1 MANNSGNV
9 MAGKPKVGGAVYLAP
24 AGTALPTDSTTALDE
39 AYVCLGYC
47 SEDGVTNAN
56 TPSTDTI
63 RAWGGDPVLTIL
75 TEKEDTF
82 SMTLIEA
89 MNVDVLKAVY
99 GSENVTGTL
108 AAGITVK
115 ANANCLETGV
125 WVIEMITR
133 NGGTHRVVI
142 PVGTVS
148 ELGEISYTDSDAV
161 GFEITVSAAADT
173 SGNTHYEYIKETAA

>member
-24 AGTALPTDSTTALDE
+24 AGTTLPTDSTTALDE
-39 AYVCLGYC
+39 AFVCLGYC

-56 TPSTDTI
+56 TPTTESI
-63 RAWGGDPVLTIL
+63 RAWGGDTVLTIL

-82 SMTLIEA
+82 GMTLIES

-99 GSENVTGTL
+99 GSDNVTGTL
-108 AAGITVK
+108 SAGITIK
-115 ANANCLETGV
+115 ANANCIESGS

-142 PVGTVS
+142 PNGTIS

-161 GFEITVSAAADT
+161 GFEITVTGAADAA
-173 SGNTHYEYIKETAA
+173 GNTHYEYIKETAA